1 VAIGASAPAVAQQA
15 PGAAAGAQGA
25 QPSPGAEQPRR
36 GGAGGNGGG
45 GGGGRPQTQ
54 PLGDG
59 PWDVTTE
66 QARIH
71 VTVVTKQLQNPWGL
85 QFLPNGDMLVT
96 ERPGRLRV
104 VRGGVLDPA
113 PLEGM
118 PTIRA
123 ASIGGLQDVVLHPD
137 FRRNQLVYFSYSKPD
152 AQDEKLSSLA
162 VARGRFDDGGGLKDV
177 EDIFVAKDWY
187 SAAM

>member
-1 VAIGASAPAVAQQA
+1 MGFERNRAWVSAGLAALAITAAAPALAQQPPGTPVQA
-15 PGAAAGAQGA
+15 PPGAQTPAAAVQL
-25 QPSPGAEQPRR
+25 QQR
-36 GGAGGNGGG
+36 G

-71 VTVVTKQLQNPWGL
+71 VTVVTRELQNPWGL

-96 ERPGRLRV
+96 ERPGRLRI

-118 PTIRA
+118 PSIRA

-152 AQDEKLSSLA
+152 AKDETLSSLA
-162 VARGRFDDGGGLKDV
+162 VARGRFAGGG
-177 EDIFVAKDWY
+177 A
-187 SAAM
+187 